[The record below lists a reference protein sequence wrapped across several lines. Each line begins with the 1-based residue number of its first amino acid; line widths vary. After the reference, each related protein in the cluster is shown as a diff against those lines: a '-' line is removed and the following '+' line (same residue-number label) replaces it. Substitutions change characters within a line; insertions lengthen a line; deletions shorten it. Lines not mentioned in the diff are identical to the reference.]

1 VRSASRLS
9 VGLDIGATKIH
20 GVVVDDAGNIQAE
33 ARAATQSG
41 AEGVLASAVGVVDEL
56 RDAVDLH
63 ITGTVG
69 VGIPGLVDTERGT
82 VSFAVNLDI
91 AGPVL
96 LADRL
101 SERLGLPVA
110 IENDLNAA
118 TLGAWHASGTD
129 DLAYLSF
136 GTGLAAG
143 LVLDGKLRRGVHAAA
158 GEIGHIPVD
167 PAGER
172 CHCGQRGCLE
182 TIASGSALTRMWP
195 SSDAYPVASLFAA
208 ADAGDEKATLVRD
221 RFVGGAADAVRLV
234 ALAVDPATI
243 LLGGG
248 VTHLGEPFVAAVREA
263 LRASAASSD
272 FLASLRLPERLRLV
286 PTDLPVAALGAAMV
300 GRRAQP

>member
-20 GVVVDDAGNIQAE
+20 GVVVDDAGVIQAE

-96 LADRL
+96 LAQLL

-118 TLGAWHASGTD
+118 TLGAWHASGVD

-143 LVLDGKLRRGVHAAA
+143 LVLDGKLRRGIHAAA

-167 PAGER
+167 PAGEL

-195 SSDAYPVASLFAA
+195 SSDAHPVESLFAA
-208 ADAGDEKATLVRD
+208 AEAGDEKAVAVRD

-243 LLGGG
+243 ILGGG
-248 VTHLGEPFVAAVREA
+248 VAHIGEPFLAGVAEA
-263 LRASAASSD
+263 LRASAAASD

-300 GRRAQP
+300 GRRAAP